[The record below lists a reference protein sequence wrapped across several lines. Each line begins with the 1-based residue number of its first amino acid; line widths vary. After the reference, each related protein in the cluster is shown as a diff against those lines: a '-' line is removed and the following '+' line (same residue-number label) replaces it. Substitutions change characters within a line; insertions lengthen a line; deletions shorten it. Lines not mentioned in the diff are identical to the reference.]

1 MRTRQSFLGI
11 ILLALAF
18 GAFAVLV
25 SSCSSGNSGAGGQAT
40 ASVPPGNTMGITD
53 TEIKVGSLLPL
64 TGLGAIA
71 GIPLQKS
78 MKGYFDYINA
88 NGGVYG
94 RKINLVVGDSGLTGP
109 IATEA
114 ARDLVERQQ
123 IFAMLGSV
131 GTDVE
136 AAVQVYLEE
145 NGVPDIFALSGA
157 RNLVDPVRP
166 YLFTAGA
173 DYITEGR
180 VFAEYFNSTY
190 PGKKIGILA
199 ENDETGKEGEQGV
212 KDRLSELNSDITTTT
227 EYFDPSQGDMTSQV
241 QRLKTDNADVLVFF
255 GGAVQCASMIKT
267 VRETLSWDAPMVI
280 SGANAGEG
288 LAALAGAD
296 NMAGIVSDGLSYQ
309 SWQTD
314 VPGIEA
320 RKEILAQYAP
330 DVHWENIAMAGY
342 TVAEGFVQLLKEAGP
357 NLTRQS
363 LVQAAQSVCRYKSDI
378 GLITES
384 TSPTDHAFIEGGVL
398 EKVEADHSVSPAT
411 IKFVIFGDPISYE
424 STTNC
429 KVPTPPADATKQPG
443 PPLNSEVAK

>member
-1 MRTRQSFLGI
+1 MRKRQSFLGI
-11 ILLALAF
+11 IPLVLAF
-18 GAFAVLV
+18 GAFAVPM
-25 SSCSSGNSGAGGQAT
+25 SACSSGNEGAGGNAT
-40 ASVPPGNTMGITD
+40 ALPGNTTGITD
-53 TEIKVGSLLPL
+53 TEIKIGSLLPL

-71 GIPLQKS
+71 GIPLNKS
-78 MKGYFDYINA
+78 MQGYFDYINA

-94 RKINLVVGDSGLTGP
+94 RKINLIVGDSGFTGP

-123 IFAMLGSV
+123 IFAMLGTV
-131 GTDVE
+131 GDEVE
-136 AAVQVYLEE
+136 TAVQVYLEE

-157 RNLVDPVRP
+157 RNLVDPVHP

-173 DYITEGR
+173 DYITEGK
-180 VFAEYFNSTY
+180 VFAEYFNDNY

-199 ENDETGKEGEQGV
+199 ENDEIGKEGEQGV
-212 KDRLSELNSDITTTT
+212 KDRLGELNSDITTTT
-227 EYFDPSQGDMTSQV
+227 EYFDPSQGDVTAQA
-241 QRLKTDNADVLVFF
+241 QRLKVDNADVLVFF
-255 GGAVQCASMIKT
+255 GGVIQCASMIKT

-314 VPGIEA
+314 VPGIAA
-320 RKEILAQYAP
+320 RKAILAQYAP
-330 DVHWENIAMAGY
+330 DQPWTNIQMAGY

-398 EKVEADHSVSPAT
+398 ERVEADHSVSPAT
-411 IKFVIFGDPISYE
+411 IRFVIFGQPISYE

>member
-1 MRTRQSFLGI
+1 MRKRQSFLGI
-11 ILLALAF
+11 IFLALAF

-25 SSCSSGNSGAGGQAT
+25 SSCSSGNSGTGGPT
-40 ASVPPGNTMGITD
+40 ASAPPGNTTGVTD
-53 TEIKVGSLLPL
+53 TSIKVGSLLPV

-78 MKGYFDYINA
+78 MQAYFDYINA

-94 RKINLVVGDSGLTGP
+94 RKITLIVDDSQLSGP
-109 IATEA
+109 PASEG
-114 ARDLVERQQ
+114 ARDLVANQQ

-131 GTDVE
+131 GDTVE
-136 AAVQVYLEE
+136 SAVQVYLEE
-145 NGVPDIFALSGA
+145 NGVPDIFALSGDRA
-157 RNLVDPVRP
+157 LVDPVHP

-173 DYITEGR
+173 DYHTEGK
-180 VFAEYFNSTY
+180 VFAEYLNSTY

-199 ENDETGKEGEQGV
+199 QNDTTGKQGEQGI
-212 KDRLSELNSDITTTT
+212 KDRLSELNSDMTTTT
-227 EYFDPSQGDMTSQV
+227 QYFDAAQGDVTAQV
-241 QRLKTDNADVLVFF
+241 QRLKTDNADVLIFF
-255 GGAVQCASMIKT
+255 GGVIQCATMIKT

-314 VPGIEA
+314 VPGIAA
-320 RKEILAQYAP
+320 RKAIEAQYAP
-330 DVHWENIAMAGY
+330 DQPWTNIQMAGY

-398 EKVEADHSVSPAT
+398 ERVEVDNSVSPAT
-411 IKFVIFGDPISYE
+411 IKFVIFGDPVSYE
-424 STTNC
+424 STTTC
-429 KVPTPPADATKQPG
+429 TVPTPPADATKQPG